1 MNIQYEPSKSPSFK
15 FGTGNARGASGE
27 IRTPV
32 CECKQTLNKLVAH
45 RHGVSSNELFA
56 TLQDWEYT
64 LKRSPSALAII
75 KGEKIPTSKIN
86 ETSSS
91 QTDLV
96 IWQAKS
102 PAKYKRRPSR
112 IAGG

>member
-1 MNIQYEPSKSPSFK
+1 M
-15 FGTGNARGASGE
+15 
-27 IRTPV
+27 
-32 CECKQTLNKLVAH
+32 AH

-56 TLQDWEYT
+56 ALQDWEYT

-86 ETSSS
+86 KTETSSA
-91 QTDLV
+91 QADLA

-102 PAKYKRRPSR
+102 PIKYKRRPSR

>member
-1 MNIQYEPSKSPSFK
+1 MALKLTFPNRLMFDRLKGF
-15 FGTGNARGASGE
+15 
-27 IRTPV
+27 RTP
-32 CECKQTLNKLVAH
+32 ELSLPFKALGDFSMLEREMAH

-75 KGEKIPTSKIN
+75 KGEKIPTSKVN

-91 QTDLV
+91 QTNLV

>member
-1 MNIQYEPSKSPSFK
+1 M
-15 FGTGNARGASGE
+15 
-27 IRTPV
+27 
-32 CECKQTLNKLVAH
+32 AH
-45 RHGVSSNELFA
+45 RHGISSNDLFA
-56 TLQDWEYT
+56 TLHDWEYI

-86 ETSSS
+86 KTETSSS

-96 IWQAKS
+96 IWQAKA

-112 IAGG
+112 IAGR

>member
-1 MNIQYEPSKSPSFK
+1 VGHFDE
-15 FGTGNARGASGE
+15 GE
-27 IRTPV
+27 M
-32 CECKQTLNKLVAH
+32 AH

-56 TLQDWEYT
+56 ALQDWEYT

-75 KGEKIPTSKIN
+75 KGEKIPTSKVN
-86 ETSSS
+86 EIPSS

-96 IWQAKS
+96 IWQAKL

-112 IAGG
+112 ISGG

>member
-1 MNIQYEPSKSPSFK
+1 MEFALIKK
-15 FGTGNARGASGE
+15 
-27 IRTPV
+27 
-32 CECKQTLNKLVAH
+32 KMAH

-75 KGEKIPTSKIN
+75 KGEKIPTSKVN
-86 ETSSS
+86 QTSSS

-96 IWQAKS
+96 IWQAKA
-102 PAKYKRRPSR
+102 PAKFKRRPSR

>member
-1 MNIQYEPSKSPSFK
+1 VIDLM
-15 FGTGNARGASGE
+15 
-27 IRTPV
+27 
-32 CECKQTLNKLVAH
+32 AH

-56 TLQDWEYT
+56 ALQDWEYT
-64 LKRSPSALAII
+64 LKRSPSALVII
-75 KGEKIPTSKIN
+75 KGEKIPTSKVN
-86 ETSSS
+86 ETTSS